1 MGLDQLVGRRGAR
14 FDGVIGAV
22 GGMAYFGV
30 RADSVQEDWHASTAR
45 LAASAALLCAAFSAV
60 CAVLPADALK
70 ASIETSLFTTWAGYA
85 LMVARIGA
93 GFGGGG
99 IYTLAAALESR
110 RHTPVAVGLA
120 STGVVFGQVV
130 LYLVGWLLLLV
141 LGLDDTGPQWRCIF
155 AFGAL
160 MALLCAWR
168 YYSLSGEAIDTQRRP
183 RTSSQQ
189 TYDVLADA
197 GVLMSVQL
205 NGMAWFLQNFANYGI
220 SLVYPF
226 VLDEALPGLS
236 IQNTFGVSLLVSVG
250 AFGACCFSLLFLRRN
265 PDDPSKAV
273 LESFATTL
281 LTASVSILVVVFL
294 ENITSRF
301 VACILIRIVVGL
313 PSATLYAYPVSVAP
327 PEVAAAAHGL
337 VAGAAKAGAV
347 LGTVAFYPIYDAVGF
362 LALVIITAGTALLL
376 ALARPCWRMAVAQ
389 GPGRVGRQ
397 RWPIRS
403 STTTAVTG
411 GGGGGGG
418 GVTQPFLTI
427 RAVGGSADPVAS
439 GPAGTRGG
447 VAVESSKRRTNGTTQ
462 RSRHSLVSHWLGTPQ
477 RRKKSSS

>member
-1 MGLDQLVGRRGAR
+1 MADEANAPLLGGTHGDDLSVKDVLLNVLPVTTFGYLISVFSVTLALWSEQWGSISSLGGAALDSTAL
-14 FDGVIGAV
+14 IGAV

-30 RADSVQEDWHASTAR
+30 RADSVQDDWHASTAR

-120 STGVVFGQVV
+120 STGVVLGQVV

-155 AFGAL
+155 GFGAL

-168 YYSLSGEAIDTQRRP
+168 YYSLSNEAIETNRRP

-362 LALVIITAGTALLL
+362 LALVLITAGTLLL
-376 ALARPCWRMAVAQ
+376 AFGAAVLAYVSLK
-389 GPGRVGRQ
+389 GRG
-397 RWPIRS
+397 
-403 STTTAVTG
+403 
-411 GGGGGGG
+411 
-418 GVTQPFLTI
+418 
-427 RAVGGSADPVAS
+427 AS
-439 GPAGTRGG
+439 DA
-447 VAVESSKRRTNGTTQ
+447 Q
-462 RSRHSLVSHWLGTPQ
+462 RSAYSKLDDKT
-477 RRKKSSS
+477 

>member
-1 MGLDQLVGRRGAR
+1 
-14 FDGVIGAV
+14 
-22 GGMAYFGV
+22 
-30 RADSVQEDWHASTAR
+30 
-45 LAASAALLCAAFSAV
+45 
-60 CAVLPADALK
+60 
-70 ASIETSLFTTWAGYA
+70 

-120 STGVVFGQVV
+120 STGVVLGQVV

-155 AFGAL
+155 GFGAL

-183 RTSSQQ
+183 RASQQQ

-362 LALVIITAGTALLL
+362 LALVIITAGTLLL
-376 ALARPCWRMAVAQ
+376 AFGAAVLAYVSLK
-389 GPGRVGRQ
+389 GRG
-397 RWPIRS
+397 
-403 STTTAVTG
+403 
-411 GGGGGGG
+411 
-418 GVTQPFLTI
+418 
-427 RAVGGSADPVAS
+427 AS
-439 GPAGTRGG
+439 DA
-447 VAVESSKRRTNGTTQ
+447 Q
-462 RSRHSLVSHWLGTPQ
+462 RSAYSKLDDKT
-477 RRKKSSS
+477 